1 MSITANKPARP
12 SNREGTAYLLGV
24 LGVTI
29 FGGTLPAMRLAV
41 AALGPVFVTAGRAAV
56 AGTLAALILS
66 VLRPPLPSRKDRYA
80 LMAGTICLVGAFP
93 FFSRL
98 ALRTAEASHGAVVLA
113 ILPLMTAVAATLVAR
128 ERLSLAFCFWSAMGG
143 VAVLAFVLLEA
154 KGRWTAADGLFFI
167 AGLCSA
173 FGYALSGA
181 LSRRMRG
188 WEVICWQLVA
198 ALPVTL
204 IVSVLF
210 WPPAPLSSV
219 PVPALLAFAY
229 VSLFSMFLSFFAW
242 NAAMALGG
250 VAKVGQLQLL
260 QVFVT
265 LAVSSLILGE
275 KLDAATM
282 GFALLV
288 VAIVALGQRAKTEI
302 RE

>member
-1 MSITANKPARP
+1 MSIVSNKPTRF
-12 SNREGTAYLLGV
+12 SSREGTAYLLGI

-29 FGGTLPAMRLAV
+29 FGGTLPAMRVAV
-41 AALGPVFVTAGRAAV
+41 AAFGPVFVTAGRAAV
-56 AGTLAALILS
+56 AGTLAAVLLA
-66 VLRPPLPSRKDRYA
+66 VLRRPLPQRRDWYA
-80 LMAGTICLVGAFP
+80 LAVGSLFLVLGFP
-93 FFSRL
+93 FLSSL
-98 ALRTAEASHGAVVLA
+98 ALRTAQASHGAVVLA
-113 ILPLMTAVAATLVAR
+113 TLPLTTAVAATLVAR
-128 ERLSLAFCFWSAMGG
+128 ERLSLAFCFWSVMGG
-143 VAVLAFVLLEA
+143 IAVLAFVLLEA
-154 KGRWTAADGLFFI
+154 KGSWTAADGLFFI

-188 WEVICWQLVA
+188 WEVICWQVAA

-204 IVSVLF
+204 VVSFIF
-210 WPPAPLSSV
+210 WPHVPLNTV

-242 NAAMALGG
+242 NVAMALGG
-250 VAKVGQLQLL
+250 VAKIGQLQLL

-275 KLDAATM
+275 KLNMATA
-282 GFALLV
+282 GFAVLV
-288 VAIVALGQRAKTEI
+288 VIIVAFGQRAKTGI